1 MRRGGGRREGHAL
14 DVVIVG
20 GSAAGLFAGLLLARA
35 GHEVLVLE
43 RDYLQPAPDVE
54 SAAAAAFRPTAPQIV
69 QPHIVMARCRQ
80 LLIEHL
86 PDVYAGLLAAGVT
99 EAPLRTQMPGSLS
112 DTADRPGDERLTPM
126 MTRRSTVDWVLQ
138 RAAAAEP
145 RVTVRCGVKV
155 TGLLTAVGRPSG
167 RPPHVTGVRTDR
179 GDLAADLVVDA
190 TGRRSPIDDW
200 LTQIGARITATSR
213 AECGIAYFSRHYR
226 VRPGVGL
233 PAPLVTR
240 IVVALDE
247 FLAGKWGGDNGAV
260 QLVVAPLAA
269 DHRFRTARDPQ
280 VFTAVLRTIPTYRA
294 WLAVMDPI
302 TDVFPMAGLHNTLRR
317 LVVDGTPVATGLHAI
332 GDSVCTTNPTLGRGL
347 ALALSGAVD
356 LTDAVGEHAADP
368 AAQALALDRLVGA
381 HVVPFYHDQAVID
394 AGRLAMMRHTI
405 FGAPPPPPYR
415 TPGRVTY
422 SQLRVAAS
430 YDPIAFRAFWKINGM
445 ICPPVEVYTDPD
457 VVARTQETLRR
468 HGTAPPVAQPTRE
481 QLLTALTR

>member
-1 MRRGGGRREGHAL
+1 MVDIA
-14 DVVIVG
+14 VVG
-20 GSAAGLFAGLLLARA
+20 GSAAGLFAAVLLARA
-35 GHEVLVLE
+35 GHQVLVLE
-43 RDYLQPAPDVE
+43 RDSLQPAPDVE
-54 SAAAAAFRPTAPQIV
+54 SAAAAAFRPSAPQIV

-80 LLIEHL
+80 LLIERL
-86 PDVYAGLLAAGVT
+86 PDVYRALLAAGVA
-99 EAPLRTQMPGSLS
+99 EAPLRTQMPDSLP
-112 DTADRPGDERLTPM
+112 DTGAWPGDEWLTPM

-145 RVTVRCGVKV
+145 RVTVRSGVKV
-155 TGLLTAVGRPSG
+155 TGLFTASGRPG
-167 RPPHVTGVRTDR
+167 DQPPHVTGVHTDR

-200 LTQIGARITATSR
+200 LTQAGARPTATWR

-226 VRPGVGL
+226 VRPDAVL

-269 DHRFRTARDPQ
+269 DRRFRTARDPQ
-280 VFTAVLRTIPTYRA
+280 VFTAVLRTIPTYAA
-294 WLAVMDPI
+294 WLDVMDPI

-317 LVVDGTPVATGLHAI
+317 LVVDGIPVATGLHAI

-347 ALALSGAVD
+347 ALALTGAAD
-356 LTDAVGEHAADP
+356 LADTLGEHPADP

-381 HVVPFYHDQAVID
+381 HVVPFYRDQAAID

-405 FGAPPPPPYR
+405 FSALPPPPAE

-422 SQLRVAAS
+422 SQLRVAANH
-430 YDPIAFRAFWKINGM
+430 DPAAFRAFWKINGM
-445 ICPPVEVYTDPD
+445 ICLPDEVYTDPD
-457 VVARTQETLRR
+457 VVASTRETLERY
-468 HGTAPPVAQPTRE
+468 GAAPPVVQPTRE
-481 QLLTALTR
+481 QLLTALGR